1 VELFFAEA
9 LNIRGVPMISKKGR
23 IEEFVEAVKS
33 KKSQE
38 VIELAN
44 REATKADL
52 LVLKKRNSA
61 KIDDL
66 QAYSR
71 QLKQLIKF
79 HRYVIKPRHRVK
91 TTYNLYMTHWGIQS
105 RKDLAGGFGNRI

>member
-1 VELFFAEA
+1 
-9 LNIRGVPMISKKGR
+9 MISKKGS
-23 IEEFVEAVKS
+23 IEEFVEAVKR

-52 LVLKKRNSA
+52 LVLKKRNPE
-61 KIDDL
+61 KTEDL

-71 QLKQLIKF
+71 QLKQLITF
-79 HRYVIKPRHRVK
+79 HRYVIKPRHRIK
-91 TTYNLYMTHWGIQS
+91 TTYNLYMTYWGNPEDRNIFPPLMRS
-105 RKDLAGGFGNRI
+105 AHP